1 MDQSFPQFTRLPPE
15 VRAAIWEHTLPEGDG
30 GAALYMYNMDWWAQY
45 SLPGVAFHDMT
56 TQGIQKLSR
65 TPRVQVPIPTCA
77 AVCKEGRRVVEQWRK
92 RNNLGWYFREE
103 TKGDILVRPFD
114 DERDIL
120 YVSRLK
126 WESFQLLAVDW
137 ENDDEHAAVVRIME
151 SIKYLALPAFT
162 AYYSISTIA
171 ALLPWMKNIKT
182 IYVVWNKLPKAHTI
196 KRPLPDVAELAD
208 IKVTLDAPVQ
218 PRWEL
223 DKFLQRENT
232 VELHQPDEDTG
243 RDFVEEGELAEWL
256 DDIDDLWNT
265 TEVDPEIWDEDEEKL
280 KTPQVHVTVKEIPT
294 RC

>member
-1 MDQSFPQFTRLPPE
+1 MGQLFPQFTRRPPE

-45 SLPGVAFHDMT
+45 SPPGVAFHDMT

-92 RNNLGWYFREE
+92 KNNLGWYFREE

-114 DERDIL
+114 AERDIL

-196 KRPLPDVAELAD
+196 KRPPPDVAEIAD

-218 PRWEL
+218 PRWEH
-223 DKFLQRENT
+223 DTFLQRENT

-280 KTPQVHVTVKEIPT
+280 KTPQVHVTVKELPT
-294 RC
+294 WY